1 MRKLKVEFGTK
12 DIREI
17 TTWQIE
23 KYKAKRKEE
32 IKRPGMVRGFY
43 KEIGKDGVEEETWY
57 GEHGGEEEKK
67 VRKAFGSDQR
77 PAQALFTGS
86 NETIRSASVNREL
99 ALLKHMDSKAVEWS
113 KVRENPAKRAK
124 ILKGEVKR
132 KRFLL
137 PAEIQRLL
145 SNSAD
150 HRKPIG
156 AIPHQWKRPQG
167 SRP

>member
-1 MRKLKVEFGTK
+1 MGSC
-12 DIREI
+12 
-17 TTWQIE
+17 
-23 KYKAKRKEE
+23 
-32 IKRPGMVRGFY
+32 
-43 KEIGKDGVEEETWY
+43 KEIGKDGVEEEIWY
-57 GEHGGEEEKK
+57 MEYGRDEEKK

-124 ILKGEVKR
+124 ILKGEVK
-132 KRFLL
+132 KRIRSLL

-167 SRP
+167 SCP